1 MGFQGNPKN
10 HKIQVQI
17 CWLGFETRQ
26 SLCFAKRWV
35 SKATKRATKLLAF
48 WVPCLALKL
57 VILLVTCFLCKK
69 IWQDHDN
76 QHKHEERPKGRERE
90 RERDVKICYHVTFRN
105 HCCHQRHLMTWNL
118 KCAGDTGHVSF
129 DVFIC

>member
-1 MGFQGNPKN
+1 
-10 HKIQVQI
+10 
-17 CWLGFETRQ
+17 
-26 SLCFAKRWV
+26 
-35 SKATKRATKLLAF
+35 LLAF

-90 RERDVKICYHVTFRN
+90 RERDVKICYRVTYQNR
-105 HCCHQRHLMTWNL
+105 CCHQASNDMEPWMCWWHWTCFFCCVYLLTYFSIVR
-118 KCAGDTGHVSF
+118 
-129 DVFIC
+129 